1 MTKFNNSLTQR
12 LDIGR
17 LIAQRARLES
27 EIHDM
32 GGTPPKREAWQDR
45 GTLQG
50 ETSYNLTL
58 LEYVESLRG
67 TRLNF
72 NRAS

>member
-1 MTKFNNSLTQR
+1 MTKLNN
-12 LDIGR
+12 IGR

-67 TRLNF
+67 TRFDF